1 MSLGI
6 VGGIQLP
13 QPIPR
18 EAIRKEGL
26 RRHYDGEALEDFV
39 EIVATIDDEFILLDT
54 QKQAAAAQAAAKKS
68 QKPQR

>member
-1 MSLGI
+1 MRPVYHEALDLSRSAIEPISRMSLGM

-26 RRHYDGEALEDFV
+26 RRHYDGEGLRGLRRDRRH
-39 EIVATIDDEFILLDT
+39 D
-54 QKQAAAAQAAAKKS
+54 
-68 QKPQR
+68 R